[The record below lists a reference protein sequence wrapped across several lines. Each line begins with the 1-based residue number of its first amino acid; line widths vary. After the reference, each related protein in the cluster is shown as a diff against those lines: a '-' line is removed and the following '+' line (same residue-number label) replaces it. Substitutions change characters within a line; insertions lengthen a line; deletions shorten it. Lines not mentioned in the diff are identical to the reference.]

1 MKEIYRKTSFVS
13 FIGGIGAILFLIFYY
28 LVLYDNFS
36 HNGLI
41 VLESGVVAVSL
52 LIAGVYF
59 KKASVKLEEIHADSD
74 IDLNKLYELN
84 IQWAPSL
91 FPTMYNV
98 DADGKPLF
106 KIEPSKRKPITRKLT
121 FFSLFSNG
129 FLFKVTYD
137 VLDME
142 DGLLASFTIW
152 TNGNRYILTLFNT
165 AGAKIGYFEQQLIKS
180 KLKNMGTLF
189 HEDHSIWRELEAKNI
204 AGDINV
210 KGREG
215 EMTATYRYGRFPYAL
230 NPAFQAEALHSH
242 IRFGSH
248 ISNDEKLAYTM
259 IFFFWLKK

>member
-13 FIGGIGAILFLIFYY
+13 FIGGVGVTLFLVLYY
-28 LVLYDNFS
+28 LIFYDNFS
-36 HNGLI
+36 DDSLI
-41 VLESGVVAVSL
+41 LLESGVVAVSL
-52 LIAGVYF
+52 LVAGVYF
-59 KKASVKLEEIHADSD
+59 KKASAKLEEIQVDSD

-84 IQWAPSL
+84 IQWVPSL
-91 FPTMYNV
+91 YPTRYNV
-98 DADGKPLF
+98 NADGKPLF
-106 KIEPSKRKPITRKLT
+106 KIEPSSRRPIARKLT

-142 DGLLASFTIW
+142 DGLLASFTSW
-152 TNGNRYILTLFNT
+152 TNGNRYVLTLFN
-165 AGAKIGYFEQQLIKS
+165 ANGVKIGYFEQQLTKS

-189 HEDHSIWRELEAKNI
+189 HTDHSIWRELEAANM
-204 AGDINV
+204 AGDIDI
-210 KGREG
+210 KGTDG

-259 IFFFWLKK
+259 IFFFWLKE